1 MNETQKQLDSIV
13 KAYYNDLINTDITP
27 VKNHKYSEKY
37 QRRIKEAF
45 SVFDTEKK
53 PKIHLIRRRI
63 ILAIIIAALIGTI
76 TVAAYE
82 PARKFFLSIFS
93 GHTEVTPA
101 ENGSEIDKHK
111 TAIEKKYSITVP
123 AGYVLEKES
132 SVETDEMI
140 IQVYYLNSD
149 RTKPIVFKQLTRELY
164 NVSVDNEDTELV
176 SKFDKNGR
184 ELLIH
189 NYNDL
194 SISIIWDDGEYIFEL
209 SGEMSESELMEI
221 YYTVK

>member
-93 GHTEVTPA
+93 NHTEVTPA
-101 ENGSEIDKHK
+101 EDISVIDNHK
-111 TAIEKKYSITVP
+111 TTIEKKYAITVP
-123 AGYVLEKES
+123 KDYEIDKES
-132 SVETDEMI
+132 SVETEIYI
-140 IQVYYLNSD
+140 IRTYYNTDKTKSIMFNQYVKEAYYTSIDNQKSDLNEKTDQKGQVLLVHNTD
-149 RTKPIVFKQLTRELY
+149 DM
-164 NVSVDNEDTELV
+164 SV
-176 SKFDKNGR
+176 
-184 ELLIH
+184 
-189 NYNDL
+189 
-194 SISIIWDDGEYIFEL
+194 SIIWDNGEYIFEL
-209 SGEMSESELMEI
+209 FGEMTEAELMEI